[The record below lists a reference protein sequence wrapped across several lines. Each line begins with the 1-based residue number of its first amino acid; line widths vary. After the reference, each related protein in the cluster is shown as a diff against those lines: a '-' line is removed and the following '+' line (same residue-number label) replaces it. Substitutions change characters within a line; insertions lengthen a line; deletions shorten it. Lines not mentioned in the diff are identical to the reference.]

1 MPKNQ
6 AASHRL
12 AGQVLAVNIGSSSL
26 KFALYAAHTDGRA
39 VDVAHV
45 AGLIEGLQEMPQDGH
60 IAELTLT
67 LKEKGVSQRLTI
79 TCGTGE
85 TTLEAAL
92 AKLRVEINRVLNGR
106 ELLAVAHRVVHG
118 GILYSGP
125 VELTA
130 EVIQALSELNP
141 LAPLHQ
147 PYNLLGAQA
156 MMRAFDKTPQF
167 ACFDTSFHQ
176 TLLPLE
182 THFGLPESYFEQ
194 GVRRY
199 GFHGLSYEYV
209 SSRLMSHTKAAQG
222 RLLMAHLGNGA
233 SLCAAIAGRSVAT
246 TMGFSALDGLLM
258 GTRCGS
264 IDPGLL
270 LYWLQQGW
278 STEKISE
285 LLYKKSGLLG
295 VSGVSSDMRSLHD
308 SKSPQAAFAIDLF
321 VHRIVREA
329 GALTAVMG
337 GINAI
342 VFTGGIGEND
352 ADIRDRV
359 CDALSYLGVYIEPS
373 LNINAHGDRIAAIH
387 SDDSP
392 VEVWVV
398 PTDEGRV
405 AAEQAIKLLQRR
417 V

>member
-1 MPKNQ
+1 MPRNQ
-6 AASHRL
+6 AASNRT

-26 KFALYAAHTDGRA
+26 KFALYGTHTDGRA

-45 AGLIEGLQEMPQDGH
+45 VGLVEGLQVAPKDGQV
-60 IAELTLT
+60 AELTLT

-79 TCGTGE
+79 NCGAGE
-85 TTLEAAL
+85 STLEAAL
-92 AKLRVEINRVLNGR
+92 AKLHIEINRVLNGR
-106 ELLAVAHRVVHG
+106 ELLAVAHRIVHG
-118 GILYSGP
+118 GTLFTAP

-147 PYNLLGAQA
+147 PYNLMGAQA

-182 THFGLPESYFEQ
+182 THFGLPELYFEQ
-194 GVRRY
+194 GNRRY

-209 SSRLMSHTKAAQG
+209 SSRLMSHTKAAKG

-246 TMGFSALDGLLM
+246 TMGFTALDGLLM

-285 LLYKKSGLLG
+285 LLYEKSGLLG
-295 VSGVSSDMRSLHD
+295 VSGVSSDMRSLQD
-308 SKSPQAAFAIDLF
+308 SKIPQAAFAIDLF

-337 GINAI
+337 GMNAI
-342 VFTGGIGEND
+342 VFTGGIGEHD

-373 LNINAHGDRIAAIH
+373 LNINACSDRIAAIH

-405 AAEQAIKLLQRR
+405 AAEHAIKLMQRR

>member
-1 MPKNQ
+1 
-6 AASHRL
+6 
-12 AGQVLAVNIGSSSL
+12 LAVNIGSSSL
-26 KFALYAAHTDGRA
+26 KFALYGTHTDGRA

-45 AGLIEGLQEMPQDGH
+45 VGLVEGLQVAPKDGQV
-60 IAELTLT
+60 AELTLT

-79 TCGTGE
+79 NCGAGE
-85 TTLEAAL
+85 STLEAAL
-92 AKLRVEINRVLNGR
+92 AKLHIEINRVLNGR
-106 ELLAVAHRVVHG
+106 ELLAVAHRIVHG
-118 GILYSGP
+118 GTLFTAP

-147 PYNLLGAQA
+147 PYNLMGAQA

-182 THFGLPESYFEQ
+182 THFGLPELYFEQ
-194 GVRRY
+194 GIRRY

-209 SSRLMSHTKAAQG
+209 SSRLMSHTKAAKG

-246 TMGFSALDGLLM
+246 TMGFTALDGLLM

-285 LLYKKSGLLG
+285 LLYEKSGLLG
-295 VSGVSSDMRSLHD
+295 VSGVSSDMRSLQD
-308 SKSPQAAFAIDLF
+308 SKIPQAAFAIDLF

-337 GINAI
+337 GMNAI
-342 VFTGGIGEND
+342 VFTGGIGEHD

-373 LNINAHGDRIAAIH
+373 LNINACSDRIAAIH

-405 AAEQAIKLLQRR
+405 AAEHAIKLMQRR

>member
-1 MPKNQ
+1 MPKSQ
-6 AASHRL
+6 AGFHL
-12 AGQVLAVNIGSSSL
+12 TAGQVLAVNIGSSSL
-26 KFALYAAHTDGRA
+26 KFALYAVHHEAKI

-45 AGLIEGLQEMPQDGH
+45 VGLVEGLQEGGGV
-60 IAELTLT
+60 ELAFT
-67 LKEKGVSQRLTI
+67 LKEAGTSQRLTI
-79 TCGTGE
+79 NCEPGE
-85 TTLEAAL
+85 SALEVAL
-92 AKLRVEINRVLNGR
+92 AKLRIEINRVLNGR

-118 GILYSGP
+118 GKLYHGP
-125 VELTA
+125 VQLTA
-130 EVIQALSELNP
+130 QVIKELSQFNL

-147 PYNLLGAQA
+147 PYNLAGAQA
-156 MMRAFDKTPQF
+156 MMLAFDQTPQF
-167 ACFDTSFHQ
+167 ACFDTTFHQ

-182 THFGLPESYFEQ
+182 THFGLPELYFEQ

-209 SSRLMSHTKAAQG
+209 SSRLVTHTKAAQG

-233 SLCAAIAGRSVAT
+233 SLCAAINGRSVAT
-246 TMGFSALDGLLM
+246 TMGFTALDGLLM

-264 IDPGLL
+264 IDPGVV

-278 STEKISE
+278 SVEKISD

-295 VSGVSSDMRSLHD
+295 VSGISSNMPILHE

-342 VFTGGIGEND
+342 VFTGGIGEHD

-373 LNINAHGDRIAAIH
+373 LNINARGDRIAAIH

-392 VEVWVV
+392 IEVWVV

-405 AAEQAIKLLQRR
+405 AAEHAMKMLQQR
-417 V
+417 VA